1 MRPNVVQELELLR
14 QREIE
19 QRASRPVKR
28 SRRHVDGALR
38 KARKALARGGERNPD
53 ERPPMDSLDDW
64 ILFGPR
70 MH

>member
-1 MRPNVVQELELLR
+1 MRPNIIEELEQLR

-19 QRASRPVKR
+19 ARGSRPANR
-28 SRRHVDGALR
+28 SRRHLKRALR
-38 KARKALARGGERNPD
+38 KARRALEGGAERNPD
-53 ERPPMDSLDDW
+53 ARPAMDSLDDW

>member
-19 QRASRPVKR
+19 QRASRPAKR
-28 SRRHVDGALR
+28 SRRHVNRALR
-38 KARKALARGGERNPD
+38 KARRTLARGAERNPD
-53 ERPPMDSLDDW
+53 ERPAMDTLDDW

>member
-1 MRPNVVQELELLR
+1 MRPNIVEELELLR

-19 QRASRPVKR
+19 ERGSRPAKR
-28 SRRHVDGALR
+28 SRRHVYRALR
-38 KARKALARGGERNPD
+38 KARRALVRGAERNPD
-53 ERPPMDSLDDW
+53 ERPAMDSIDDW

>member
-19 QRASRPVKR
+19 QRASRPAKR
-28 SRRHVDGALR
+28 SRRRVNRALR
-38 KARKALARGGERNPD
+38 RARRALARGAERNPD
-53 ERPPMDSLDDW
+53 ERPAMDSLDHW